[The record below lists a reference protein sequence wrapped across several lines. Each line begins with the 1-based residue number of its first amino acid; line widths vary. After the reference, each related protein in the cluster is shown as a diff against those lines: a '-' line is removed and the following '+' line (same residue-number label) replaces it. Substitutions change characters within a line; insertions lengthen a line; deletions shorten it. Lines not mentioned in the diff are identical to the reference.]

1 MKKKRAFS
9 KRKVL
14 RKKKKRLKSFF
25 YFFSGLV
32 FLFFLI
38 WLLVFS
44 DFFQVKE
51 IRVFLTQKDKN
62 LENKIINCA
71 DSLIPKK
78 ILFWQ
83 TRSIFLISSQGIKK
97 NILDNFCYLEDLEI
111 QKKYPKTLIL
121 KGKIR
126 KKDFV
131 FCDNFNNCFFADN
144 FGILFERK
152 GTVSFPVLTLPL
164 EKEKSF
170 SLCQQLPIVDYLP
183 KLLKIKNQIEEG
195 LKIPLFEIKYF
206 FPEKVVFVTKEG
218 WQIYF
223 NLDKEID
230 WQLTKL
236 DTVLK
241 ERLKDFESRKNLWYI
256 DVRFGNF
263 ANLKYNEEKLEN
275 KK

>member
-9 KRKVL
+9 KRKIL
-14 RKKKKRLKSFF
+14 RKKKKNLKWLF
-25 YFFSGLV
+25 YFFGGLV
-32 FLFFLI
+32 FLSFFFWFFL
-38 WLLVFS
+38 FS

-51 IRVFLTQKDKN
+51 IRVFLTQRDKG
-62 LENKIINCA
+62 LENKMIDCV
-71 DSLIPKK
+71 DSLIPRK

-83 TRSIFLISSQGIKK
+83 TRSIFLISSQKIKE
-97 NILDNFCYLEDLEI
+97 NILHNFCSLENLEI

-131 FCDNFNNCFFADN
+131 FCDNFNNCFFVDS
-144 FGILFERK
+144 FGVLFKRK
-152 GTVSFPVLTLPL
+152 STTSFPVLTLPL
-164 EKEKSF
+164 EKEKNF
-170 SLCQQLPIVDYLP
+170 SLCQQLSIANYLP
-183 KLLKIKNQIEEG
+183 ELLKIKNQIEEG
-195 LKIPLFEIKYF
+195 LKIPLLEIRYF
-206 FPEKVVFVTKEG
+206 LPEKVVFLTKEG

-241 ERLKDFESRKNLWYI
+241 EKLKDSKSRKELWYI

-263 ANLKYNEEKLEN
+263 ANLKYNEEKPEN